1 MAAGA
6 SGQVLALDGR
16 DGSVLWRMV
25 GLDGLQEYAPV
36 VAEDGA
42 VIVRASVRG
51 ETTVFAIRGGQMAW
65 QIPFRWDG
73 ICNLDTSD
81 GVTYIQSS
89 PVPSYAVT
97 PGDDWYLV
105 AVSSQGTPQ
114 WTFSPKIFI

>member
-25 GLDGLQEYAPV
+25 GLDGLHEWVAPV
-36 VAEDGA
+36 VAEDGT
-42 VIVRASVRG
+42 VIVRDDH
-51 ETTVFAIRGGQMAW
+51 TVFAIRGGQMAW
-65 QIPFRWDG
+65 QIPLRWDG

-81 GVTYIQSS
+81 G
-89 PVPSYAVT
+89 VT

-114 WTFSPKIFI
+114 WTFSPKIIV